1 LEKKLEFEVKQIQAN
16 YPEAQ
21 VELWCE
27 DEHRV
32 GLKPIL
38 KRVYVPEGENPIAQV
53 NWRYQWLWLYAFV
66 QPQSGETYW
75 WILPYVNIDLFTK
88 VLAEFAKEF
97 GIGKHKRVLLVLDQ
111 AGWHKSVK
119 VVIPEGIHLLPLP
132 SHSPE
137 LQPAERLWTIL
148 DQPVANRTFG
158 TLDELELILLK
169 SCQSLMK
176 QKELVRGLTNFH
188 WWYQI

>member
-119 VVIPEGIHLLPLP
+119 VVIPEGIHLLPFP